1 MYKMV
6 NIKNKIESIKDFI
19 THSLVI
25 YPIIF
30 YTFIGIVL
38 NVSTNLWNE
47 YIVYPSVREEYVEIV
62 GKPLEERRQYF
73 KECFKNKKYP
83 SEYLENLEFRI
94 SISATEEFTEKEMI
108 YLWNEYVVY
117 PEIKKEHMKIVGKSL
132 EKRTEYFNK
141 LVNSQNYPT
150 KAIQNLTLLFY
161 IKATEKEL
169 NEKDAVYFRQK
180 IIKNRQK
187 GIENLTEKEVQNLKE
202 RIEYKLSLYQ
212 NTYSIKSN
220 NKLYKANLY
229 PKQ

>member
-1 MYKMV
+1 MYIKERINEAIWNPFFQFYILICMGMGII
-6 NIKNKIESIKDFI
+6 NI
-19 THSLVI
+19 
-25 YPIIF
+25 
-30 YTFIGIVL
+30 GA
-38 NVSTNLWNE
+38 NLWYK
-47 YIVYPSVREEYVEIV
+47 YIVYPPIRKEHVEIV
-62 GKPLEERRQYF
+62 GKSPEEREQYF
-73 KECFKNKKYP
+73 KECFENKKYP
-83 SEYLENLEFRI
+83 SENLEDQDFST

>member
-94 SISATEEFTEKEMI
+94 SISATEE
-108 YLWNEYVVY
+108 
-117 PEIKKEHMKIVGKSL
+117 
-132 EKRTEYFNK
+132 
-141 LVNSQNYPT
+141 
-150 KAIQNLTLLFY
+150 
-161 IKATEKEL
+161 L
-169 NEKDAVYFRQK
+169 NEKDSVYFRQK

-187 GIENLTEKEVQNLKE
+187 GIENLTEKEVQKLKE